1 MTKPSRSASN
11 GREMPTSLMASSAP
25 KAAVASGVSAAS
37 EPPVTT
43 ASASPHWIMR
53 AAVPIACAP
62 AAQADSVA
70 NDWPRRPCRIDTAA
84 EAELP
89 ISSGIDSGETAFG
102 PDSSS
107 FLWLASSVPMPPMP
121 VPISV
126 ATRSTSYGISSF
138 QPASA
143 SASSE
148 ATIANCEKRSERRAC
163 LTVRY
168 SVGSNSVAAPTP
180 SWMPDSPARQ
190 RS

>member
-1 MTKPSRSASN
+1 M
-11 GREMPTSLMASSAP
+11 
-25 KAAVASGVSAAS
+25 ASGVSAAS

-53 AAVPIACAP
+53 QAVPIACAP

-70 NDWPRRPCRIDTAA
+70 NDCPRRSWRIDTAA
-84 EAELP
+84 EAALP
-89 ISSGIDSGETAFG
+89 MSSGIDSGETAFG
-102 PDSSS
+102 PFSSS
-107 FLWLASSVPMPPMP
+107 SLWFASSVPMPPMP

-126 ATRSTSYGISSF
+126 AMRVASYGNSSD
-138 QPASA
+138 QPASS

-148 ATIANCEKRSERRAC
+148 ATIANCEKRSARRAC
-163 LTVRY
+163 LIERC

-180 SWMPDSPARQ
+180 SWMPESPARQ

>member
-1 MTKPSRSASN
+1 
-11 GREMPTSLMASSAP
+11 
-25 KAAVASGVSAAS
+25 
-37 EPPVTT
+37 
-43 ASASPHWIMR
+43 
-53 AAVPIACAP
+53 
-62 AAQADSVA
+62 
-70 NDWPRRPCRIDTAA
+70 
-84 EAELP
+84 
-89 ISSGIDSGETAFG
+89 
-102 PDSSS
+102 
-107 FLWLASSVPMPPMP
+107 MPPMP

-126 ATRSTSYGISSF
+126 ATRSTSYGSSSF

-180 SWMPDSPARQ
+180 SAMPDSPAFQ